1 MKIDVKEATV
11 EASMTF
17 GKSVDMG
24 ISSKG
29 VVHLMSLLTN
39 LYNDPETAV
48 LREYYTNALDAHVR
62 VGQTKPVDIFLP
74 TSDNP
79 LFVVK
84 DYGVGMSENDIEH
97 TYSQYGESTKQD
109 TDDEIGAYGL
119 GCKSALAIATQF
131 TLTSIKDGIKTTAL
145 ISKTETGINKVDIL
159 PTKKTEEGNG
169 TTVTI
174 PIPDVRSF
182 TNKVTA
188 FFKYSD
194 ASKVK
199 INGRH
204 PENVFKEATKLDTPG
219 TDAVIYTKAMG
230 QYSYGTP
237 EFKVIMGN
245 VPYTLTKELFE
256 ESLSRQSISFDVGYS
271 KMHVYFVVKIGAVD
285 LTPPREGLRDTDKT
299 RAKIDEMTAIYVESV
314 RKTAQAEVDAVEKRH
329 EVFSVLDTWDRILDA
344 DNRTWKGQP
353 IPAEFKQS
361 DGEYFRTV
369 SRRGSE
375 SSHGTSRHLRPQQT
389 VTLVHGRDP
398 EEYRKVSMYLTPYMD
413 SINKRN
419 IVFYFVKDL
428 TDLSDPWITDNENI
442 TVIHAD
448 KIVEIGKA
456 KRKADRDATRA
467 TLKQSGKFRYPVMD
481 LKTGVV
487 TNTPYDEIPAG
498 TPYLHVDLFSY
509 RLGDFMSQ
517 WFNGKRDAENK
528 FDGPR
533 KQKIAESLSHFTK
546 ADKMV
551 VIGGTRKLSALTD
564 RVPGT
569 YSITNDI
576 ESTIKNTFFSV
587 PQPVKD
593 IASLKG
599 SDFETLI
606 TNIKKNNLETSIKDR
621 DFRRMINPTK
631 KAKQTYA
638 KLVEYE
644 KHLEQIRPNNKRAT
658 VPDTSTAVRDLMN
671 KYPLIES
678 IAYNR
683 LSPVKAQHLVTYMN
697 AVHDQELALTDAS

>member
-84 DYGVGMSENDIEH
+84 DYGVGMSESDIEH

-174 PIPDVRSF
+174 PIPDVYSF
-182 TNKVTA
+182 NNKVAA

-204 PENVFKEATKLDTPG
+204 PENVFKDAVKLDTPG
-219 TDAVIYTKAMG
+219 TDAVIYTKDMG
-230 QYSYGTP
+230 RYSYGSP
-237 EFKVIMGN
+237 EFKVVMGN
-245 VPYTLTKELFE
+245 VPYTLTKENFE
-256 ESLSRQSISFDVGYS
+256 ASLSRQGIDFDVNYS
-271 KMHVYFVVKIGAVD
+271 KMHVYFVVKIGSVD
-285 LTPPREGLRDTDKT
+285 LTPSREGLRDTDKT
-299 RAKIDEMTAIYVESV
+299 KAKVDEMTKIYVETV

-329 EVFSVLDTWDRILDA
+329 EVFEVLTKWERILGET
-344 DNRTWKGQP
+344 RTWKGQT
-353 IPAEFKQS
+353 IPESFQTT
-361 DGEYFRTV
+361 EYFKTV
-369 SRRGSE
+369 SRHGSD
-375 SSHGTSRHLRPQQT
+375 STHGTTRFLRPEQT
-389 VTLVHGRDP
+389 ITLVHGRDVA
-398 EEYRKVSMYLTPYMD
+398 EYKRVSMYLTPYMD
-413 SINKRN
+413 SIGKRN
-419 IVFYFVKDL
+419 VNFYFSTDL
-428 TDLSDPWITDNENI
+428 TGLDDPWVTDNENI
-442 TVIHAD
+442 TVIHAE

-481 LKTGVV
+481 LKTGLV

-498 TPYLHVDLFSY
+498 SPYLHVDLFSY
-509 RLGDFMSQ
+509 RLGDFLSQ
-517 WFNGKRDAENK
+517 WFNGKADAENK
-528 FDGPR
+528 FDNPR

-546 ADKMV
+546 ADKV
-551 VIGGTRKLSALTD
+551 IVIGGTRKLSALID

-569 YSITNDI
+569 YSITDDI
-576 ESTIKNTFFSV
+576 EKTIKNTFFSV

-599 SDFETLI
+599 SDFENLI
-606 TNIKKNNLETSIKDR
+606 ANIKKNNLETAIKDR

-658 VPDTSTAVRDLMN
+658 VPDTSTAVRDLMD

-678 IAYNR
+678 ISYHR
-683 LSPVKAQHLVTYMN
+683 LSPVKTQHLVTYMN